1 MAVAVIDAMGPCIGW
16 HGEQSMGWAS
26 DADGGA
32 SAPLF
37 LCALTLGKPQKKG
50 GEAMSKKQKKRPT
63 EWKDVAVNALVD
75 LVIGLILLII
85 DKMIG

>member
-1 MAVAVIDAMGPCIGW
+1 MVNTMLLYMCRA
-16 HGEQSMGWAS
+16 
-26 DADGGA
+26 
-32 SAPLF
+32 
-37 LCALTLGKPQKKG
+37 QKKG
-50 GEAMSKKQKKRPT
+50 GDAMSKKQKKRPT

>member
-1 MAVAVIDAMGPCIGW
+1 MG
-16 HGEQSMGWAS
+16 
-26 DADGGA
+26 
-32 SAPLF
+32 
-37 LCALTLGKPQKKG
+37 
-50 GEAMSKKQKKRPT
+50 KKQKKRPT